1 MYSTSHRAPRRSG
14 SILIYDTAENTKMND
29 CYFEKKDWRLCKK
42 EVSVS
47 ISDFCFS
54 QSREDDQSLFLNG
67 RSTDTFSI

>member
-1 MYSTSHRAPRRSG
+1 
-14 SILIYDTAENTKMND
+14 MND